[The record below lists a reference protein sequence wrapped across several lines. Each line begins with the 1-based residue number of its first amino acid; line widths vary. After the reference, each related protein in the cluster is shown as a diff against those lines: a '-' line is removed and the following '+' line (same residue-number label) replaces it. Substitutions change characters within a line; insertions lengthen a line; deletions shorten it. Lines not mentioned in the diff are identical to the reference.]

1 MLEENNGIMAKSIT
15 RIPDTVK
22 NGQNYVVNTDKN
34 MINRKK
40 NFELQQSVGI
50 DVLNVT
56 AKWSEYQNSNTLENV
71 NLAIRPGQLVAI
83 IGPVGAGKV

>member
-1 MLEENNGIMAKSIT
+1 MTKSIT

-22 NGQNYVVNTDKN
+22 NDQNYVVNTEKN
-34 MINRKK
+34 MINKK
-40 NFELQQSVGI
+40 NNFELQQSVGI

-56 AKWSEYQNSNTLENV
+56 AKWSEYQNNNTLENV
-71 NLAIRPGQLVAI
+71 NLTIKPGQLVAI